1 MIMITRIEDKKF
13 RSLTGFDIFYSRR
26 VLNRFFSFPLLFRR
40 EVTKAH
46 TLSVFLRLYL
56 ILFEWRFTVKKLI
69 CVVYFS
75 AIYFLSRPCRPTWK
89 LADGETWWLPEG
101 MEVVMKLLLV
111 LWFVCGTR
119 DGASYNSLLCT
130 LFHSMSFE
138 F

>member
-13 RSLTGFDIFYSRR
+13 RSLMGFDIFYSRR
-26 VLNRFFSFPLLFRR
+26 VLNRLFSFPLLFRR
-40 EVTKAH
+40 EVTKVH
-46 TLSVFLRLYL
+46 ILSVFLRLYL

-75 AIYFLSRPCRPTWK
+75 AIYFLSRPCRPTRK

-111 LWFVCGTR
+111 LWLVCGTR

-130 LFHSMSFE
+130 LFRSMSFE